1 MKTKKIVNK
10 ACSESCE
17 LLEEKLLEKK
27 SQSLIFQFHYI
38 HNIMFRVAN
47 KMINASSVPIK
58 MEQLPVLMTLFYFN
72 EQSQQLVADRVNRDK
87 SSVLRT
93 AQALEKKGLLAF
105 KKDEQ
110 DARRKVLA
118 LTETGKFVAIQVEDL
133 IRDIEKEIGAALSD
147 RPKNEILEILK
158 QSAEKLESLANS

>member
-1 MKTKKIVNK
+1 MKNTKLAELKG
-10 ACSESCE
+10 ADSCE
-17 LLEEKLLEKK
+17 LLEEKLIEKK
-27 SQSLIFQFHYI
+27 NQSLIFQFHYI
-38 HNIMFRVAN
+38 HNVMFRVAN

-72 EQSQQLVADRVNRDK
+72 EQSQQSVANRVNRDK

-93 AQALEKKGLLAF
+93 AQVLEKKGLLTF
-105 KKDEQ
+105 KKDEE

-133 IRDIEKEIGAALSD
+133 VRDIENEIGAALSD

-158 QSAEKLESLANS
+158 QSAEKLENLANS